1 MDFRRLLQGDPLPWR
16 AEGGMMNTEQWFE
29 FLNKLTDEELERVF
43 VGMTVKVIVS
53 RGKIV
58 RVVNNAI

>member
-1 MDFRRLLQGDPLPWR
+1 
-16 AEGGMMNTEQWFE
+16 MNTEQWFE